1 VPFAAPRRSLLAL
14 LLTMAVTAGF
24 VPLLA
29 PTAAGAATG
38 VAATPSAATA
48 TTAAAPAPEGD
59 DTMLTFGAAGFYGS
73 TQGRSLAAPIVGS
86 APTPSGKGYWIVAA
100 DGGVFSY
107 GDAAF
112 YGSTGGIHLN
122 KPVISMSA
130 TPSGHGYWMV
140 ASDGGVFSFGDA
152 SFHGSTGAMHL
163 NAPVIAMTP
172 TPSGNGYWLLAS
184 DGGIFSFG
192 DAAFYGST
200 GAMHLNKPV
209 VGMASTPS
217 GHGYWLVASD
227 GGIFSFG
234 DAAFYGSTGA
244 MHLNKPIVG
253 MARTPTG
260 GGYWLGAS
268 DGGIFSFGAAPFEG
282 SGVGR
287 VSSLSQVVQI
297 TGITTGLG
305 YRMLVV
311 PLPFNTPLLSPGDS
325 GAAVT
330 ALQQRLLALGYWI
343 DGASGSYGQTT
354 QQAVYA
360 FQKLQGL
367 PRTGIVD
374 IQTSQRL
381 STARRPTPRSTSGYV
396 AEVDLAHQ
404 VIIIE
409 SNGVTQ
415 WVINTSTGSGNAYT
429 LDGVRYTAQTPVGHF
444 TVLRAIDGPD
454 ISPLGVLF
462 RPRFFTN
469 TGIAFHGSPSIPP
482 FPASHGCVRMT
493 NEAINFIWA
502 SNVLPFGTAVW
513 VY

>member
-1 VPFAAPRRSLLAL
+1 MPFAAPRRSLCAVLLA
-14 LLTMAVTAGF
+14 TAVTAAMAGI
-24 VPLLA
+24 VPLVA
-29 PTAAGAATG
+29 PTAAGASTAAP
-38 VAATPSAATA
+38 VA
-48 TTAAAPAPEGD
+48 AAAPAPGGD
-59 DTMLTFGAAGFYGS
+59 DTVLTFGAAGFYGS
-73 TQGRSLAAPIVGS
+73 THGRSLAAPIVGS
-86 APTPSGKGYWIVAA
+86 APTPSGKGYWIVAS

-112 YGSTGGIHLN
+112 HGSTGGIHLN

-130 TPSGHGYWMV
+130 TPSGNGYWMV

-152 SFHGSTGAMHL
+152 SFHGSTGGIHL

-172 TPSGNGYWLLAS
+172 TPSGHGYWLLAS
-184 DGGIFSFG
+184 DGGIFSYG

-200 GAMHLNKPV
+200 GGIHLNRPV

-244 MHLNKPIVG
+244 IRLNQPIVG
-253 MARTPTG
+253 MARTPSG
-260 GGYWLGAS
+260 HGYWLAAR
-268 DGGIFSFGAAPFEG
+268 DGGIFSFGVAPFEG
-282 SGVGR
+282 SGAGH

-297 TGITTGLG
+297 TGITSGYG
-305 YRMLVV
+305 YRMLVT

-330 ALQQRLLALGYWI
+330 SLQQHLMALGYWI
-343 DGASGSYGQTT
+343 DGATGSYGQTT

-360 FQKLQGL
+360 FQKIEGL

-381 STARRPTPRSTSGYV
+381 STAHRPTPHSTSGYV
-396 AEVDLAHQ
+396 AEVDKEHQ
-404 VIIIE
+404 VVIIE
-409 SNGVTQ
+409 NNGVTV
-415 WVINTSTGSGNAYT
+415 WVINTSTGSGIPYV
-429 LDGVRYTAQTPVGHF
+429 LDGQQFTAQTPDGHF
-444 TVLRAIDGPD
+444 TVLRAIDGLD
-454 ISPLGVLF
+454 VSQLGTLW

>member
-29 PTAAGAATG
+29 PTAA
-38 VAATPSAATA
+38 VAATPVAATA
-48 TTAAAPAPEGD
+48 GAASPTAAAPVAGGD
-59 DTMLTFGAAGFYGS
+59 DTVLTFGAAGFFGS

-86 APTPSGKGYWIVAA
+86 APTPSGKGYWIVAG

-122 KPVISMSA
+122 KPVISMSS

-140 ASDGGVFSFGDA
+140 ASDGGIFSFGDA
-152 SFHGSTGAMHL
+152 SFHGSMGGAHL

-172 TPSGNGYWLLAS
+172 TPSGHGYWLLAS

-200 GAMHLNKPV
+200 GGIRLNQPV
-209 VGMASTPS
+209 VGMASTPT

-227 GGIFSFG
+227 GGIFAFG
-234 DAAFYGSTGA
+234 DAAFYGSTGGI
-244 MHLNKPIVG
+244 HLNKPIVG

-260 GGYWLGAS
+260 TGYWLGAS
-268 DGGIFSFGAAPFEG
+268 DGGVFSFGAAPFEG
-282 SGVGR
+282 SGAGR
-287 VSSLSQVVQI
+287 VSSISQVVQI

-330 ALQQRLLALGYWI
+330 TLQQHLMALGYWI
-343 DGASGSYGQTT
+343 DGASGSYGLTT

-381 STARRPTPRSTSGYV
+381 INARRPVPHSTSGYV

-409 SNGVTQ
+409 NNGVTQ

-429 LDGVRYTAQTPVGHF
+429 LDGVRYNAQTPVGHF
-444 TVLRAIDGPD
+444 TVFRAIDGPH
-454 ISPLGVLF
+454 ISPLGELF
-462 RPRFFTN
+462 RPRYFTS

-493 NEAINFIWA
+493 NEAIDFIWA